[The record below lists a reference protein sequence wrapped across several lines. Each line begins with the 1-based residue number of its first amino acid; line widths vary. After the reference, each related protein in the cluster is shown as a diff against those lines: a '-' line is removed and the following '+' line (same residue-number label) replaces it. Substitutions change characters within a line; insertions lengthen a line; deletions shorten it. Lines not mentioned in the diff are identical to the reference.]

1 MVTFSPFLGPR
12 GMQVFPVSCILK
24 EGHEPCRESVSLQE
38 QIAFALRQHEGGGQ
52 VAEII
57 RKLGVTE
64 QTFYRWKKKFACLG
78 VAELRRLR
86 QLEEENKKLQALV
99 ADLSLDKK
107 MLPRRRLG
115 KGLRPDRRKVVV
127 QRLQAADRVSERR
140 MCRALGFP
148 RSSPRYRSVRNGRAE
163 LRIRLRDLAASR
175 VRYGYRRLHALL
187 KREGWQVNHKLV
199 YRLYIEEGLQ
209 MRIKTPRRRKSC
221 RARVER
227 PKATRANESWSMDFV
242 SDRLFDGRRFRML
255 TLVDNFT
262 RESLAIRLGQ
272 RLTGDDVVAVLEQ
285 LQADRGKPQSIRVDN
300 GPEFIS
306 KSLDW
311 WAYFNQVTL
320 DFSRPGKPTDNPF
333 IESFNGRLR
342 QECLNQ
348 HWFQDLLEAA
358 ETVEA
363 WRIDYNEQ
371 RPHSSLGDR
380 TPKEFAAW
388 FAQATPERTKPI
400 PSIPTGSRLG

>member
-1 MVTFSPFLGPR
+1 
-12 GMQVFPVSCILK
+12 
-24 EGHEPCRESVSLQE
+24 
-38 QIAFALRQHEGGGQ
+38 
-52 VAEII
+52 
-57 RKLGVTE
+57 
-64 QTFYRWKKKFACLG
+64 
-78 VAELRRLR
+78 
-86 QLEEENKKLQALV
+86 
-99 ADLSLDKK
+99 
-107 MLPRRRLG
+107 
-115 KGLRPDRRKVVV
+115 VVK
-127 QRLQAADRVSERR
+127 RLQAAYCVSERR
-140 MCRALGFP
+140 TCRALGFP
-148 RSSPRYRSVRNGRAE
+148 RSTQRYRSVRNGRAE

-175 VRYGYRRLHALL
+175 VRYGYRRLHTLL

-209 MRIKTPRRRKSC
+209 MRIKTPRRHRSC
-221 RARVER
+221 RPRVEQ

-242 SDRLFDGRRFRML
+242 SDRLFDGRRFRLL

-272 RLTGDDVVAVLEQ
+272 RFTGDDVAAVLEQ

-320 DFSRPGKPTDNPF
+320 DFSRPGRPTDNPF

-348 HWFQDLLEAA
+348 HWFQDLTEAVK
-358 ETVEA
+358 TVEA

-380 TPKEFAAW
+380 TPNEFAAW

-400 PSIPTGSRLG
+400 PSVPTGSRLG